1 MTNLVRAA
9 VLASLT
15 FIPALAA
22 QETVGQD
29 KQPSK
34 EPKHIEYAYYPL
46 KEGSRWVYDVR
57 DNKTK
62 DARPKEQVAIT
73 VASKETFPIK
83 VKSKDALDRALDRE
97 VKELYVG
104 FKLKIEGGGKVLDEE
119 ALVREDGVYRLS
131 SAGKTITP
139 PVCFLKAG
147 LKKGETWTVDSQSE
161 NAVLKGKLEFDEEK
175 VTVPAGTYDAIVV
188 RCDDFQIGGQTL
200 QVEAW
205 YAAKVGMVKQRVRIG
220 QHDVTL
226 ELEKFEASAK

>member
-22 QETVGQD
+22 QDKAAQD
-29 KQPSK
+29 KPAK
-34 EPKHIEYAYYPL
+34 DPKHIEYAYYPL
-46 KEGSRWVYDVR
+46 KEGSRWVYEVR
-57 DNKTK
+57 DNKAK
-62 DARPKEQVAIT
+62 DVRPKEHVVIT
-73 VASKETFPIK
+73 VAGKDTFPFK
-83 VKSKDALDRALDRE
+83 VKSKGVFDTT
-97 VKELYVG
+97 KEFYIG
-104 FKLKIEGGGKVLDEE
+104 YKLKIEGGGKVLDEE
-119 ALVREDGVYRLS
+119 VLVKEDGVYRIS

-175 VTVPAGTYDAIVV
+175 VTVPAGPFDAIVV